1 MVKAFPENFLWGVST
16 SSYQIEGGVKE
27 GGRGESIWDRF
38 SAKAGRIA
46 DGSSGEPA
54 CEHYRRY
61 AGDVKLMKELG
72 VGVYRFSTAWPRVQT
87 AGSGRFNPDGLQF
100 YSRLVDALL
109 AQGIEPWLCLN
120 HWDLPQALQ
129 EKGGWSNRDTAMR
142 FVEYSWKVLE
152 ELGDR
157 VKHVIPHNEP
167 NVLSILGHGV
177 GIHAPGLRDAAACFA
192 SAHHLNLSHGIASRE
207 LKICQP
213 DLKIGPVLSLQR
225 VVEKER
231 DPAAADRLDAL
242 WNCMF
247 LDPVLKGEY
256 PELLKEE
263 LNHWVQEGD
272 LELIHAEPDF
282 FGLNHYTVMR
292 AKYESEAPL
301 GISIMETPAGL
312 PVTDSGWEIRP
323 EGLLEQLLD
332 FRERY
337 GEIPVYLTENGCSC
351 PDFPDSSGKVDDP
364 ERISYLRDYLEAGR
378 EAMEQ
383 GVDLRGWFFW
393 SLLDNFEWAEG
404 YTKRFGLVY
413 VDFETQE
420 RTPKQS
426 FYFVQQ
432 VIGDNTV
439 PDS

>member
-1 MVKAFPENFLWGVST
+1 M
-16 SSYQIEGGVKE
+16 
-27 GGRGESIWDRF
+27 
-38 SAKAGRIA
+38 
-46 DGSSGEPA
+46 
-54 CEHYRRY
+54 
-61 AGDVKLMKELG
+61 
-72 VGVYRFSTAWPRVQT
+72 
-87 AGSGRFNPDGLQF
+87 
-100 YSRLVDALL
+100 
-109 AQGIEPWLCLN
+109 
-120 HWDLPQALQ
+120 
-129 EKGGWSNRDTAMR
+129 
-142 FVEYSWKVLE
+142 
-152 ELGDR
+152 
-157 VKHVIPHNEP
+157 
-167 NVLSILGHGV
+167 
-177 GIHAPGLRDAAACFA
+177 
-192 SAHHLNLSHGIASRE
+192 
-207 LKICQP
+207 
-213 DLKIGPVLSLQR
+213 
-225 VVEKER
+225 VEKER

-292 AKYESEAPL
+292 AQSESRAPL

-364 ERISYLRDYLEAGR
+364 ERISYLRDCLEAGR
-378 EAMEQ
+378 RVLEQ

-413 VDFETQE
+413 VNFETQE